1 MATAK
6 QIAAAA
12 AAIANARG
20 MRNGVPLISNVL
32 EALPVMLVVELMEDA
47 KAALE
52 AAEGANADPS

>member
-52 AAEGANADPS
+52 AAEGTDADPS